1 MALDCLA
8 WLMRLRGR
16 VYYSSGGVYI
26 IGRGFAS
33 PLTYSLPVAVTYS
46 RLRWVKEGLL
56 LRPRVKPRGP
66 CACPSPSPVL
76 EDMSREL
83 RHDRARGARSHD

>member
-16 VYYSSGGVYI
+16 VVAEGCI

-46 RLRWVKEGLL
+46 RLRWVKEVLL

-83 RHDRARGARSHD
+83 RHDRARGARSRD